1 MKKIIFLLLFFLR
14 FNAFAQSYTPLLA
27 DQNEWQFTSCYF
39 GCITDMYY
47 TNGDT
52 IVNGKTYQVLDGYH
66 YINRNLLIRED
77 VPEKKVYLTVT
88 EPQYVEDILLY
99 DFSLV
104 EGDIM
109 ELRNPLTPFP
119 ANGGDFILDS
129 IRTENDNDID
139 YKHFYFSPTE
149 TNTISSRNVKW
160 IEGLGSLSLINAA
173 SGDPNIS
180 AVGELSCMFKDYE
193 QFYSNL
199 DSISG
204 CNPLNLS
211 VSEIIDSYPEIELFS
226 QSERNRFLL
235 THADYVKDVAVFAIN
250 GVLQKEI
257 PSQSYNELPLDLSEL
272 GTGIYILKV
281 NLQNR
286 KTETFKVVV
295 E

>member
-1 MKKIIFLLLFFLR
+1 LIFPNFLAILSAIKEA
-14 FNAFAQSYTPLLA
+14 NLVHAY
-27 DQNEWQFTSCYF
+27 DIDEWAVE
-39 GCITDMYY
+39 
-47 TNGDT
+47 N
-52 IVNGKTYQVLDGYH
+52 
-66 YINRNLLIRED
+66 
-77 VPEKKVYLTVT
+77 T
-88 EPQYVEDILLY
+88 EEN
-99 DFSLV
+99 FSL
-104 EGDIM
+104 
-109 ELRNPLTPFP
+109 N
-119 ANGGDFILDS
+119 S
-129 IRTENDNDID
+129 IVDID
-139 YKHFYFSPTE
+139 YKNFYFSPTE